1 MRGFFLFVLLCLSIG
16 GFAQSSYNLQSNP
29 SNWSKLERTVLINT
43 IQKDLVIRNLE
54 VGRIAK
60 EKNIPLS
67 YRSKDKVY
75 YELIDY
81 YPDGTPIYYQT
92 FNARASI
99 TSNVNAIQDGLGIN
113 LSGRGVILGLFDTSV
128 VYGKHVEF
136 LNYSN
141 VFLKSDFPS
150 PNSSFSVLSNYTI
163 LQEHSTHT
171 GGTIKAFGV
180 NKGAKG
186 LANGVE
192 LWSYDWKSDVL
203 DILNASKLGMLVS
216 NHSYGQSL
224 VNDSGQLMVDE
235 KLVGT
240 YDSKAS
246 QFDYVT
252 SVAPNYQPV
261 VAAGNFQEYNRIIH
275 PNDSGYS
282 NIVGFSTAKNA
293 VVVGAARDFVGNNDI
308 RDLRIASFSSYG
320 PTRDFRI
327 KPDITAKGVNL
338 FSPVSDYLI
347 TPNYQLSNKKYE
359 FSSGT
364 SMAAPVVSAV
374 LALWQQWAIE
384 NFGQP
389 LRSASLRALI
399 AHSALPATK
408 MLLPNTV
415 SYIDVAPV
423 PNAAYGWGLIDA
435 KKGVSIM
442 TSTKLNLSYI
452 IESKLNNKERKV
464 YVIDNFVDGNEV
476 DVTLAWTDPQGP
488 YDYGNVIHGI
498 YQDALVNDLDLR
510 ITVDQEVYYPWAL
523 NKDMNNPISKKMDN
537 NVDNIE
543 KIATVKL
550 VKGKTNIALSHKNNL
565 LNPSQDYSLIITTKK
580 KVGLSLI
587 TNLIDEEVNQVIDEL
602 KNVALEHVVNIQIA
616 PNPVQDELIFFFEEV
631 KDSKVLA
638 VQIFNTNGEL
648 KMNITTVYD
657 NKILVP
663 NLSRGKYLAKIYTNE
678 GVSFSS
684 FIKK

>member
-1 MRGFFLFVLLCLSIG
+1 MKGIFLSLLLCLSTCG
-16 GFAQSSYNLQSNP
+16 LAQSSYHLQSNP
-29 SNWSKLERTVLINT
+29 ANWYKLESDELNNT
-43 IQKDLVIRNLE
+43 LKKDLEIRNLQLD
-54 VGRIAK
+54 RISK

-67 YRSKDKVY
+67 YRGKDNVY

-99 TSNVNAIQDGLGIN
+99 ASNVNALQNDYGFN
-113 LSGRGVILGLFDTSV
+113 LSGKGVILGLFDTSV
-128 VYGKHVEF
+128 LYHKHVEF

-141 VFLKSDFPS
+141 VFIKSPVPS

-180 NKGAKG
+180 DKNAKG
-186 LANGVE
+186 LANSVE
-192 LWSYDWKSDVL
+192 LWSYDWKSDIL
-203 DILNASKLGMLVS
+203 DILNASKAGMLIS
-216 NHSYGQSL
+216 NHSYGQTI
-224 VNDSGQLMVDE
+224 VNDSGQLMLDE

-240 YDSKAS
+240 YDAKAS

-252 SVAPNYQPV
+252 SIAPYYQPV
-261 VAAGNFQEYNRIIH
+261 VAAGNFQEFSAVIH
-275 PNDSGYS
+275 PNSSGYS
-282 NIVGFSTAKNA
+282 NIASFSTAKNA
-293 VVVGAARDFVGNNDI
+293 VVVGAAKDFIGNNNI
-308 RDLRIASFSSYG
+308 HDLRIASFSSYG

-327 KPDITAKGVNL
+327 KPDITAKGVDL
-338 FSPVSDYLI
+338 FSPVCDYLI
-347 TPNYQLSNKKYE
+347 SPNYQLSNKKYD

-384 NFGQP
+384 NLGQP
-389 LRSASLRALI
+389 LLSASLRALI

-423 PNAAYGWGLIDA
+423 PNAAYGWGVIDA

-442 TSTKLNLSYI
+442 TNTKLNLSYI
-452 IESKLNNKERKV
+452 IESKLTNNERKV
-464 YVIDNFVDGNEV
+464 YVIDNVFDDNEV
-476 DVTLAWTDPQGP
+476 DVTFAWTDPQGP
-488 YDYGNVIHGI
+488 YDYSNVIHGI
-498 YQDALVNDLDLR
+498 YQGALVNDLDLR

-523 NKDMNNPISKKMDN
+523 NKDMSNPIAKKMDN

-543 KIATVKL
+543 KVATVKL
-550 VKGKTNIALSHKNNL
+550 VKGKTNIVLSHKGNL
-565 LNPSQDYSLIITTKK
+565 LNPSQDYSLIVTTKK

-587 TNLIDEEVNQVIDEL
+587 TNLIDSEVTPKVEEL
-602 KNVALEHVVNIQIA
+602 KNVELDRAKNIQIA
-616 PNPVQDELIFFFEEV
+616 PNPVQDELTFYFDV
-631 KDSKVLA
+631 GKDSQILA
-638 VQIFNTNGEL
+638 VQIFSTNGEL
-648 KMNITTVYD
+648 KMNFTAVYD
-657 NKILVP
+657 NKVLVS
-663 NLSRGKYLAKIYTNE
+663 NLSRGKYLAKIYTKE
-678 GVSFSS
+678 GISFSS